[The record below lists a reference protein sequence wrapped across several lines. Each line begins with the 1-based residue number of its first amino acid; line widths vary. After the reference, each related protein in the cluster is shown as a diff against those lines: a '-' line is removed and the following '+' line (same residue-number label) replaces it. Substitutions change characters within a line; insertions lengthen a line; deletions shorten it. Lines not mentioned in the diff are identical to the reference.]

1 MEPFVR
7 IFDPLVVAVQ
17 FHKVSG
23 LHLAHSCALKNCRS
37 ALAEAA

>member
-7 IFDPLVVAVQ
+7 IFDPLMVAVQ
-17 FHKVSG
+17 LRKVSG
-23 LHLAHSCALKNCRS
+23 FHLAHSCALKNCLT